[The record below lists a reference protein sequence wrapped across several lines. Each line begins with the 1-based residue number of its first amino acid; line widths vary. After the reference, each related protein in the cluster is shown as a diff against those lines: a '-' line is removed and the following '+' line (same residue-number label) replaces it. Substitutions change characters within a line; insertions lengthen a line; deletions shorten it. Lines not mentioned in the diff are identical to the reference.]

1 MEKSFVFNSINGDR
15 KYKAED
21 FREYFASFIGN
32 GIFPNPSNNL
42 QVISNNSMSIIIKAG
57 KAWING
63 AIYINTDDYILNID
77 IADGVLNRID
87 RVVLR
92 MDTTERKIYSY
103 VKKGQFAS
111 SPTVPTLQRNA
122 DAYEIALADVYINK
136 GAISITQA
144 NITDLR
150 LNKNLCGIVH
160 GTVDQVDVTTIFNQ
174 YTERFKIKSEEFEKE
189 FEDWLKTLKDVLGE
203 DTAGNLLNL
212 ITKNEKN
219 INNIETQLADI
230 TTDNK
235 RLTKDKTITGAINE
249 LFISASNGKKLI
261 SDVVGNP
268 LLATDTFQ
276 QQRDKIQTLKNT
288 FASNLSSKKVS
299 ASSTEGLSNL
309 INKILNI
316 NTGLKYAMG
325 TLNRQNG
332 ERTATVSGLS
342 FRPDFVYVNGLN
354 GYIGSSDINPMIFIY
369 SGSKVN
375 FEENINRWGTYGHWN
390 GMNGNPHDFP
400 ILHRLSYDIG
410 SIEVTNNSFTIFDRL
425 YDKPSRL
432 KWIAIAIEE

>member
-1 MEKSFVFNSINGDR
+1 
-15 KYKAED
+15 
-21 FREYFASFIGN
+21 
-32 GIFPNPSNNL
+32 
-42 QVISNNSMSIIIKAG
+42 
-57 KAWING
+57 
-63 AIYINTDDYILNID
+63 
-77 IADGVLNRID
+77 
-87 RVVLR
+87 
-92 MDTTERKIYSY
+92 
-103 VKKGQFAS
+103 
-111 SPTVPTLQRNA
+111 
-122 DAYEIALADVYINK
+122 
-136 GAISITQA
+136 
-144 NITDLR
+144 
-150 LNKNLCGIVH
+150 
-160 GTVDQVDVTTIFNQ
+160 
-174 YTERFKIKSEEFEKE
+174 
-189 FEDWLKTLKDVLGE
+189 
-203 DTAGNLLNL
+203 
-212 ITKNEKN
+212 
-219 INNIETQLADI
+219 

-249 LFISASNGKKLI
+249 LFTSANNGKKLI

-400 ILHRLSYDIG
+400 ILHRLHYSIG
-410 SIEVTNNSFTIFDRL
+410 SIEVTNNSFTISDCL
-425 YDKPSRL
+425 YSEPSRL